1 MSREVRVWVLEMLM
15 CEELVPLA
23 GDNKKK
29 KKEKEIWWD
38 KKIKKES
45 KDLVCST

>member
-29 KKEKEIWWD
+29 KR
-38 KKIKKES
+38 KKKYGGIKKL
-45 KDLVCST
+45 KKKAKI

>member
-29 KKEKEIWWD
+29 RKKKYGG
-38 KKIKKES
+38 IKKL
-45 KDLVCST
+45 KKKAKI

>member
-1 MSREVRVWVLEMLM
+1 MRVWVLEMLM

-29 KKEKEIWWD
+29 KK
-38 KKIKKES
+38 KKYGGIKKL
-45 KDLVCST
+45 KKKAKI